1 MKEKDGMKRTRQ
13 NIWEQ
18 DFTWTPAYLSHL
30 DVGVF
35 YGVGVTFDELF
46 HLPQMSLL
54 DFLKLLL
61 EHTQTK
67 MVRQEKPL
75 LYGAKTLVWGLR
87 FKSYLLW
94 GLVFFCISSSHHT
107 LQTRPLFNKMEIAF
121 EKEPRCSWA
130 VSQLRRHRLARSLNL
145 R

>member
-1 MKEKDGMKRTRQ
+1 MKE
-13 NIWEQ
+13 
-18 DFTWTPAYLSHL
+18 AYLSHL

-67 MVRQEKPL
+67 TVRQEKPL
-75 LYGAKTLVWGLR
+75 LYGSKTLV
-87 FKSYLLW
+87 
-94 GLVFFCISSSHHT
+94 
-107 LQTRPLFNKMEIAF
+107 
-121 EKEPRCSWA
+121 
-130 VSQLRRHRLARSLNL
+130 
-145 R
+145 